1 MFVHGGISE
10 DDEYLDDCHLLNFSP
25 LKWNSCI
32 INVDSICPSLARHS
46 ACLVLPSEQMFN
58 PKLSIYKLPE
68 VGIGRRAVSRV
79 LELFYFFNNFA
90 VFIIY

>member
-32 INVDSICPSLARHS
+32 INLDCKYPSLAWHS

-58 PKLSIYKLPE
+58 PKLNIYKLPE
-68 VGIGRRAVSRV
+68 VGIGRRVASRV
-79 LELFYFFNNFA
+79 LECFYNFNIFC
-90 VFIIY
+90 